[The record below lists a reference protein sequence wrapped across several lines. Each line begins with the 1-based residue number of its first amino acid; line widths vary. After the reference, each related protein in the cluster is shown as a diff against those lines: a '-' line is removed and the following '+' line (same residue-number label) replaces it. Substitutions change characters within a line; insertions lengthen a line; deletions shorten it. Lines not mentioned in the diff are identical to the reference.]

1 MAVCHWQVYGNRFKN
16 ENGTILKICTSKNR
30 GIAKEKSMSVVN
42 AVAQVL
48 KTYKN
53 KLDSDYQMLDA
64 LVKECEESCTEIGDV
79 LSERL
84 AANHNASEMLALI
97 CDDLEF
103 IFQEA
108 YPLDPKAMSF
118 RKQVE
123 GTN

>member
-1 MAVCHWQVYGNRFKN
+1 
-16 ENGTILKICTSKNR
+16 
-30 GIAKEKSMSVVN
+30 MSVVN

-64 LVKECEESCTEIGDV
+64 LAKECEESCTEIGDV

-108 YPLDPKAMSF
+108 YPLDPKAVSF